1 MLKYFLRRLLAMI
14 PKLIIISLV
23 VFFALQLLP
32 GDAVTRS
39 VSPDVYRNMTPEQL
53 DALRESLGLN
63 DPLLVQYL
71 RWVRNILRGEFG
83 YSQATGANIAGMLAA
98 RLPATIR
105 CFPSSASRCRSSS
118 SASCLSCCSPSGW
131 AGCPPAGVWRRAAT
145 AAFLPAFPI

>member
-53 DALRESLGLN
+53 EAAKHPDELPRSRFTIVRCS
-63 DPLLVQYL
+63 LVQQGVAGDDSWGAPVL
-71 RWVRNILRGEFG
+71 PPFLIPGAKRICFEMKMRG
-83 YSQATGANIAGMLAA
+83 I
-98 RLPATIR
+98 
-105 CFPSSASRCRSSS
+105 
-118 SASCLSCCSPSGW
+118 
-131 AGCPPAGVWRRAAT
+131 
-145 AAFLPAFPI
+145 